1 MRLLTFLLVSSIAFA
16 ANIPTTNVKRSLIA
30 DTERRIDKRLDLV
43 GLDDPL
49 LVLGQTR
56 GVYLD
61 GYGIVF
67 TTELNL
73 LATANISPFRPSY
86 TKEELQRIRLKKAV
100 RLEALKKN
108 MRDILIT
115 TGASLDTVP
124 PAEKVAIG
132 ITLFYFSW
140 EDSAGLPRQLVIS
153 APRKALIAALKGET
167 TLLDETLRLQELN

>member
-1 MRLLTFLLVSSIAFA
+1 MKVVVVLLLFAVAFA
-16 ANIPTTNVKRSLIA
+16 ANIPTTIVKRSLIA
-30 DTERRIDKRLDLV
+30 DTEKRIDKRLDLV

-86 TKEELQRIRLKKAV
+86 TKEELQRIRLKKAM

-124 PAEKVAIG
+124 VSDKVAIS

-140 EDSAGLPRQLVIS
+140 EDVAGLPRQLVIS
-153 APRKALIAALKGET
+153 APRKALISALKGET